1 MILTRASLLAFAT
14 LCAAPLLAADAAGAK
29 DPLTTREELREVFRQ
44 TPSAARGSK
53 LFTACIACH
62 GKDGNGQPQGDVP
75 AIAQQH
81 QRVIAKQLVD
91 YRHAER
97 WDLKMEE
104 VASTHRLGPP
114 RDIADLA
121 AFVSTLSREAKE
133 GNGDGRNVEH
143 GGRVYLRDC
152 SGCHGAEGEGN
163 GVTLVPRLAGQHYR
177 YLLRQLHDTL
187 EERRPNMPPPH
198 PQLFEKFAVEDFT
211 GIADYL
217 SRLKPARRVLST
229 P

>member
-1 MILTRASLLAFAT
+1 M
-14 LCAAPLLAADAAGAK
+14 
-29 DPLTTREELREVFRQ
+29 FRQ
-44 TPSAARGSK
+44 APSAAHGAK
-53 LFTACIACH
+53 LFTACVSCH
-62 GKDGNGQPQGDVP
+62 GPDGNGQPQGDVP

-114 RDIADLA
+114 KDIADVA
-121 AFVSTLSREAKE
+121 AFISTLPREAKQ
-133 GNGDGRNVEH
+133 GTGDGRNVEL

-163 GVTLVPRLAGQHYR
+163 GVTLVPRLAGQHFR

-198 PQLFEKFAVEDFT
+198 SQLFAKFAVEEFT

-217 SRLKPARRVLST
+217 SRLKPARRILST

>member
-1 MILTRASLLAFAT
+1 MNPMRALLLAVTA
-14 LCAAPLLAADAAGAK
+14 LLALPLRAADPAVAK
-29 DPLTTREELREVFRQ
+29 DPPNAREELREVIRQ
-44 TPSAARGSK
+44 APSAARGSK
-53 LFTACIACH
+53 LFAACVGCH

-97 WDLKMEE
+97 WDLRMEE

-121 AFVSTLSREAKE
+121 AFISTLPRDSKE
-133 GNGDGRNVEH
+133 GHGDGRNVEH

-152 SGCHGAEGEGN
+152 AGCHGVDGEGN

-211 GIADYL
+211 GISDYL
-217 SRLKPARRVLST
+217 SRLMPARRVLPT

>member
-1 MILTRASLLAFAT
+1 MKATRALFLAVTALLAGQA
-14 LCAAPLLAADAAGAK
+14 LAADPAAAK
-29 DPLTTREELREVFRQ
+29 DPPNAREELSDVFRQ

-53 LFTACIACH
+53 LFPACVGCH

-97 WDLKMEE
+97 WDLRMEE

-121 AFVSTLSREAKE
+121 AFISTLPRESKE
-133 GNGDGRNVEH
+133 GHGDGRNVEH
-143 GGRVYLRDC
+143 GGQVYLRDC
-152 SGCHGAEGEGN
+152 AGCHGADGEGN
-163 GVTLVPRLAGQHYR
+163 GVTLVPRVAGQHYR
-177 YLLRQLHDTL
+177 YLLRQLHDTV

-198 PQLFEKFAVEDFT
+198 PQLFEKFEVGDFT
-211 GIADYL
+211 GVADYL
-217 SRLKPARRVLST
+217 SRLSPARRVLPT